1 METDIDPASAGQEE
15 LRLLVGDV
23 IECEFGFMTKYML
36 HTHDMHSGQ
45 NTSQNTPFQC

>member
-23 IECEFGFMTKYML
+23 VECEFSL
-36 HTHDMHSGQ
+36 S
-45 NTSQNTPFQC
+45 